1 MHNRQLQFGFFL
13 TPTAANYPDLLH
25 QAQLADQLGL
35 DLIGIQDHPYQ
46 FRFLDTWTLIS
57 VLAAQTER
65 VRFFPDVASLPLRPP
80 AILAKSAASLDVMT
94 GGRIEMGIGAG
105 AFWQAIAAMGG
116 PQREPG
122 EALAALEEAIQ
133 VIRLIW
139 SGQRGAR
146 FSGQY
151 YQLNGAHT
159 GPTPA
164 HSMEIWI
171 GGTKPRMLALIGRLA
186 DGWIPSSSF
195 VKPEQLP
202 DMNRRIDEAAAEAG
216 RDSGKIRR
224 MYNVMGRITGGERG
238 DFLEGPVDYWIEELL
253 YLSRDRA
260 MDTFIFA
267 PQDPTEDQIRRF
279 AEQIAPEVRANR

>member
-1 MHNRQLQFGFFL
+1 
-13 TPTAANYPDLLH
+13 
-25 QAQLADQLGL
+25 
-35 DLIGIQDHPYQ
+35 
-46 FRFLDTWTLIS
+46 
-57 VLAAQTER
+57 
-65 VRFFPDVASLPLRPP
+65 
-80 AILAKSAASLDVMT
+80 
-94 GGRIEMGIGAG
+94 
-105 AFWQAIAAMGG
+105 MGG
-116 PQREPG
+116 PQRAPG

-133 VIRLIW
+133 VMRLIW

-146 FSGQY
+146 FQGRY

-164 HSMEIWI
+164 HPMEMWI

-195 VKPEQLP
+195 VQPEQLP

-216 RDSGKIRR
+216 RDPGKIRR
-224 MYNVMGRITGGERG
+224 IYNVMGRITDGERG
-238 DFLEGPVDYWIEELL
+238 GFLEGPVDYWIEELL
-253 YLSRDRA
+253 RLVQERG
-260 MDTFIFA
+260 MDSFIFA